1 MNCSMCGNE
10 IPDGSKF
17 CGICGAAVKREAFC
31 SNCGYKFTSE
41 QRFCPQCGTPTG
53 KMDSVSGTSGK
64 SAVQKDKK
72 QTGIGGK
79 FQPNVVVKAL
89 KEVPRNVINEQEA
102 ADIAKIISMHALGAA
117 ASGAATAWIPGAG
130 ASVAAVGEAAFVWTM
145 YTRISQRLG
154 ISLSKKKLKFLGSA
168 VLSNL
173 VSIAGKL
180 FAASAFSLIPGIGSV
195 TAVLIVASTGYAMVT
210 AAGIVYVKLISSLL
224 NEGTDMLS
232 MSDEELK
239 ERMREVMEGQN
250 VRTMMK
256 EAQSEYVRAR
266 KAGTVS
272 GRETVDLEEE

>member
-10 IPDGSKF
+10 IPDGAKF
-17 CGICGAAVKREAFC
+17 CGICGSAVKREAFC

-41 QRFCPQCGTPTG
+41 QRFCPQCGSQTERMG
-53 KMDSVSGTSGK
+53 LAVSK
-64 SAVQKDKK
+64 NEK
-72 QTGIGGK
+72 QTGISGK
-79 FQPNVVVKAL
+79 FQSNVVVKAL

-130 ASVAAVGEAAFVWTM
+130 ASVAAVGQAAFVWTM

-154 ISLSKKKLKFLGSA
+154 INLSKKKLKFLGSA

-173 VSIAGKL
+173 VCTVGTL

-195 TAVLIVASTGYAMVT
+195 TAALIVASAGYAMVT
-210 AAGIVYVKLISSLL
+210 AAGIVYVKLMSSLL
-224 NEGTDMLS
+224 NEGTDMS
-232 MSDEELK
+232 YMSDEELR